1 MLFKKI
7 NAWLHLWLG
16 LASGIIVVILSI
28 TGCILVFEQE
38 IRQLTSPWL
47 HVEQKGTDFLPPS
60 KLHESVSK
68 ALPEKTVK
76 SVWYHGV
83 GRTAHVTLNSDS
95 IVYVNPYTAE
105 VVAMVDHEDFF
116 HFIEEGHF
124 HLWMPEEIGEIFV
137 GWGTFI
143 FFLLLISGVILWWP
157 KKWNKKGIEQS
168 FKVRWKAKFKRVNYD
183 LHNVLG
189 FYSLTIAL
197 LFAFTGLIMSFSWFN
212 TGVFWLTGGE
222 NKPRIQSV
230 SDTTF
235 TGQTKMLE
243 QVDKAWLMGRH
254 EIGEFNK
261 DEIIVSFP
269 KEASSTIYVCTDMK
283 NGIWRD
289 IYLDQFTLK
298 QLPASQSK
306 IRDADLA
313 TWLRRSNFSLH
324 VGAIGGLTTKILFFL
339 ASLICASLPITGF
352 YIWWGKK
359 KKSAKGTK
367 PKNPNPRE
375 KQLVIS

>member
-16 LASGIIVVILSI
+16 LASGVIVVILSI

-38 IRQLTSPWL
+38 IKQLSYPWL
-47 HVEQKGTDFLPPS
+47 HAKNTEGTALLPPS
-60 KLHESVSK
+60 KLYEAVSA
-68 ALPEKTVK
+68 ALPEKK
-76 SVWYHGV
+76 INSVWYHGEN
-83 GRTAHVTLNSDS
+83 RTAQVTLNSDS
-95 IVYVNPYTAE
+95 MVYVNPYTAE

-116 HFIEEGHF
+116 HFIDEGHF

-137 GWGTFI
+137 GWGTLI
-143 FFLLLISGVILWWP
+143 FFLLLISGIILWWP
-157 KKWNKKGIEQS
+157 KKWNKKGVDQS
-168 FKVRWKAKFKRVNYD
+168 FKIRWKAKFKRVNYD

-189 FYSLTIAL
+189 FYALIIAL

-212 TGVFWLTGGE
+212 KGVYWMAGG
-222 NKPRIQSV
+222 KDTARIQAV
-230 SDTTF
+230 SDSTF
-235 TGQTKMLE
+235 TGQTKILE
-243 QVDKAWLMGRH
+243 QVDKAWNMARH
-254 EIGEFNK
+254 ELGEFNP
-261 DEIIVSFP
+261 DEVIVSFP
-269 KEASSTIYVCTDMK
+269 QNNSAAIYVCTDMK

-306 IRDADLA
+306 IKDADLA

-324 VGAIGGLTTKILFFL
+324 VGAIGGLPTKILFFL
-339 ASLICASLPITGF
+339 ASLICASLPVTGF

-359 KKSAKGTK
+359 KKSAKRTK
-367 PKNPNPRE
+367 PKE
-375 KQLVIS
+375 KQLITA